1 MMYFPVFL
9 DLSQQVPVL
18 SGVFFLTHLILL
30 LQPVELNSE
39 EVKVIGPGEP
49 ILALVGEEVEFS
61 CYLSPYLDAEDMEIR
76 WFRSQTSD
84 VVHLYRGGQELHSQ
98 QMVQF
103 HNRTKLI
110 KDFIMDGMVNLKLH
124 GIIPADE
131 GLYGCRFLSTNF
143 SREAIWELEVAGLGS
158 DPHISLEGFKE
169 GGIQLR
175 CSSSGWY
182 PKPQAQWKDHK
193 GQCLSP
199 EMEAIVQDAQSL
211 FNLETSVVVQG
222 DAHNNVSC
230 SIQNS
235 FLIQKKEFTIQIADV
250 FLPGNSPWKRAF
262 LGILVGLSLLLALLV
277 TLALYF
283 FQKQRRSQE
292 KLKEQADKDK
302 GKQGKRPT
310 LCPLPQVAE
319 SGAGRRTLLGTS
331 DPGAWKRDRNSV
343 CWRFALQLPLPPSA
357 LGKHQRTRSVQVPQS
372 ARGPSLCTLEEVRPQ
387 RSSNEIFPFFFV
399 SFPEIL
405 TANLERLQTELDWR
419 RAEGQAEWR
428 AAQQYAVDVT
438 LDPASAHHS
447 LEVSEDGKSVSSCTA
462 VPGPVM
468 GDPQRF
474 SEQTCVLSCQHFSG
488 GRHYWEV
495 HVGRRSR
502 WFLGVCLATVPRMG
516 PAQLSPASGY
526 WVMGLWNHCEYFVLD
541 PHRIALTLRVPPRRV
556 GIFLDWEA
564 GKLSF
569 FNVSDGSHIFTF
581 TDTFSGTLSAYFR
594 PRAHDGGEH
603 PDPLTICP
611 LPVRRTFILE
621 EDERDAWLQPYGPS
635 DPTLGLW

>member
-9 DLSQQVPVL
+9 DLSQQVPML
-18 SGVFFLTHLILL
+18 SGVFFLTHLTLL

-103 HNRTKLI
+103 QNRTKLI

-235 FLIQKKEFTIQIADV
+235 FLIQKKEFTIQIA
-250 FLPGNSPWKRAF
+250 
-262 LGILVGLSLLLALLV
+262 
-277 TLALYF
+277 
-283 FQKQRRSQE
+283 
-292 KLKEQADKDK
+292 
-302 GKQGKRPT
+302 
-310 LCPLPQVAE
+310 
-319 SGAGRRTLLGTS
+319 
-331 DPGAWKRDRNSV
+331 
-343 CWRFALQLPLPPSA
+343 
-357 LGKHQRTRSVQVPQS
+357 
-372 ARGPSLCTLEEVRPQ
+372 
-387 RSSNEIFPFFFV
+387 
-399 SFPEIL
+399 EIL

-526 WVMGLWNHCEYFVLD
+526 WVMGLWNHSEYFVLD

-581 TDTFSGTLSAYFR
+581 TDTFSGTLCAYFR

-611 LPVRRTFILE
+611 LPVRRTCILE

>member
-1 MMYFPVFL
+1 MYFPVFL

-84 VVHLYRGGQELHSQ
+84 VVHLYRGRQELHSQ

-199 EMEAIVQDAQSL
+199 EMEAIVQDTQSL

-302 GKQGKRPT
+302 
-310 LCPLPQVAE
+310 
-319 SGAGRRTLLGTS
+319 
-331 DPGAWKRDRNSV
+331 
-343 CWRFALQLPLPPSA
+343 
-357 LGKHQRTRSVQVPQS
+357 
-372 ARGPSLCTLEEVRPQ
+372 
-387 RSSNEIFPFFFV
+387 
-399 SFPEIL
+399 EIL

>member
-9 DLSQQVPVL
+9 DLSQQVPML
-18 SGVFFLTHLILL
+18 SGVFFLTHLTLL

-103 HNRTKLI
+103 QNRTKLI

-302 GKQGKRPT
+302 
-310 LCPLPQVAE
+310 
-319 SGAGRRTLLGTS
+319 
-331 DPGAWKRDRNSV
+331 
-343 CWRFALQLPLPPSA
+343 
-357 LGKHQRTRSVQVPQS
+357 
-372 ARGPSLCTLEEVRPQ
+372 
-387 RSSNEIFPFFFV
+387 
-399 SFPEIL
+399 EIL

-526 WVMGLWNHCEYFVLD
+526 WVMGLWNHSEYFVLD

-581 TDTFSGTLSAYFR
+581 TDTFSGTLCAYFR

-611 LPVRRTFILE
+611 LPVRRTCILE